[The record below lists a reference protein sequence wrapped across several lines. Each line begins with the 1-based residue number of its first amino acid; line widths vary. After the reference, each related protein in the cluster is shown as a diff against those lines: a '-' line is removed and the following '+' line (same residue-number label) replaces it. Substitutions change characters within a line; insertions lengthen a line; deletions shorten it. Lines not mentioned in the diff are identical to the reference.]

1 MKDFI
6 LNFLEF
12 YGSKISNFAWHK
24 RWNKSN
30 RK

>member
-6 LNFLEF
+6 LNFLEV

-30 RK
+30 KK